1 MTNEEAKKA
10 FQQRIPIQYD
20 GHTYTRINAIVYKLD
35 TKDNLLI
42 SAELLDK
49 NNNCVVVARVKDIT
63 EVN

>member
-10 FQQRIPIQYD
+10 FQRKIPIQYD
-20 GHTYTRINAIVYKLD
+20 GHIYTRINAIVYKLD

-63 EVN
+63 EAQ